1 MYDNPGS
8 PKEHPKTIKFSRNN
22 SKNNSFYLNHDLEP
36 LNHSLND
43 NLQILQPHMRYKAR
57 SDLERIWDS
66 VNKTNLG
73 RANKEIIE
81 NQFKIF
87 DSNNKKK
94 NKIEDEKKDDEFID
108 NKRHLNRNQIEPEK
122 KSKTREQIKKEMNV
136 EAKNILS
143 ELHVKTHFKGATSF
157 ANSMS
162 IFSLYKKLF

>member
-1 MYDNPGS
+1 MYEKPGS
-8 PKEHPKTIKFSRNN
+8 SKEHPKATKY
-22 SKNNSFYLNHDLEP
+22 SKNNSQNASFYLNHEIDA
-36 LNHSLND
+36 LNNSLYD
-43 NLQILQPHMRYKAR
+43 NLHILQPHMRYKAR

-87 DSNNKKK
+87 ESNNKKK
-94 NKIEDEKKDDEFID
+94 NRIEDEKKDDDFID
-108 NKRHLNRNQIEPEK
+108 NKRHLNVNQNEPEK

-143 ELHVKTHFKGATSF
+143 ELHVKTHFKGATSL
-157 ANSMS
+157 ANSDS
-162 IFSLYKKLF
+162 IFILIILI